1 MAEATTAARPVALD
15 VQQPDSFKTIG
26 NILNFVGKAQ
36 EVGQAQ
42 QVNPLN
48 LQLKQQ
54 EARTG
59 EIGLSKLEQ
68 ANKERLAAQDFFS
81 NPANW
86 QTNGRYDLDKINAT
100 LPKIAPLTGND
111 LIEKFTTVHKA
122 QTEALKARQA
132 MTQDMRAIWAVPMS
146 VLGRGGNTD
155 PNVYIKEGEFL
166 KKQNPD
172 NSDFHRFIDANNEIL
187 KTLPPGPHV
196 AQMAIKTAE
205 SLLTP
210 EGAYQHQ
217 APRAALTDVGGRVQ
231 QTTVQPSVMGG
242 APAISAGP
250 TNIQKTLPPTATT
263 PNAAGQSEYV
273 GQPENYSGT
282 VPQTAP
288 NLAPPNAAVPG
299 GMTLPQ
305 GVQSARDNDRL
316 AILKNELALQQRTG
330 KVDPALLNEI
340 SAMERT
346 GAPRRL
352 AAGPAPGQIES
363 VKGTAETVNK
373 DFENTL
379 SLAKNA
385 GQDIGVLNNIKKYAP
400 GAITGVES
408 DRRAYITGIAGLLGI
423 DAAQIGKTNT
433 DLLVKNANMQ
443 ALGGNTDAARIL
455 LEGANPNAHMTKE
468 AITAAAN
475 QVIAQR
481 RMALERQKIL
491 TPIKGLIDSGLVHHD
506 VYNSALQKLNTLD
519 PRVLQLPEMSKKEK
533 EDLMRSMTDQEQ
545 TKFINMVREA
555 HKLGIGK

>member
-1 MAEATTAARPVALD
+1 MAEAARPVALD

-59 EIGLSKLEQ
+59 EIGLNKLEQ
-68 ANKERLAAQDFFS
+68 ANQERLAAQKFFADT
-81 NPANW
+81 NNW

-122 QTEALKARQA
+122 QTEALKARQG
-132 MTQDMRAIWAVPMS
+132 MTQDMRSIYAVPIS
-146 VLGRGGNTD
+146 VLARAGNTD
-155 PNVYIKEGEFL
+155 PKVYIKEGEFL

-172 NSDFHRFIDANNEIL
+172 NSDFHRFVDANNKIL
-187 KTLPPGPHV
+187 ETLPAGPHV

-205 SLLTP
+205 GLMTP
-210 EGAYQHQ
+210 EQSYQNL
-217 APRAALTDVGGRVQ
+217 APRTNLTNVGGRVQ
-231 QTTVQPSVMGG
+231 QTTVQPSVMGNQ
-242 APAISAGP
+242 PSIVEGP
-250 TNIQKTLPPTATT
+250 TSIKNTLPP
-263 PNAAGQSEYV
+263 NAETVGPTGQREFV
-273 GQPENYSGT
+273 GQPENYDGANT
-282 VPQTAP
+282 VPQSAP
-288 NLAPPNAAVPG
+288 NIAPPNAAIPG

-305 GVQSARDNDRL
+305 GAQGARDNDRL
-316 AILKNELALQQRTG
+316 AILKNELANQQRTG

-481 RMALERQKIL
+481 RLALERQKIL